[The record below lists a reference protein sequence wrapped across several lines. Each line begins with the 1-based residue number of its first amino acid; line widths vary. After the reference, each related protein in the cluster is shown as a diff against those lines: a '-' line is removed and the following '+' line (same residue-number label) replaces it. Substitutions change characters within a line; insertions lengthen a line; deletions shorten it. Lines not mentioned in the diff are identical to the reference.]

1 MINQI
6 NTQEIKES
14 INKIKAENSSKP
26 WAKVHLLNLCTEY
39 LSRTEWVRDV
49 FKDTYN
55 DDYEKELL
63 KDITDIK
70 KVFKNLGQ

>member
-1 MINQI
+1 M
-6 NTQEIKES
+6 
-14 INKIKAENSSKP
+14 
-26 WAKVHLLNLCTEY
+26 
-39 LSRTEWVRDV
+39 SRTEWVRDV